1 MQKKEKRIWSETD
14 VIAAFQLLGYTFSN
28 TEMSGAYKF
37 SGFENIAIEVSPIL
51 KGFRAYNEKTKLNVW
66 VPKNELKLINKLLD
80 LWEGG
85 EQQCSTK

>member
-1 MQKKEKRIWSETD
+1 MEKKEKRVWSETD
-14 VIAAFQLLGYTFSN
+14 VIGAFQLLGYTFSRYV
-28 TEMSGAYKF
+28 TSGAYQF
-37 SGFENIAIEVSPIL
+37 RGFENIVIEVSPIL